1 MLDGATCVFKREA
14 KGQVQK
20 FAQKLAP
27 HSLFPCCGWI
37 QTEKPC
43 CFFPYSDEVLNSLI
57 KSYKLRLLY
66 FFEQVS
72 IAIVFYSLKTQNEV
86 DLV

>member
-1 MLDGATCVFKREA
+1 MYLRERQKVKFKNSP
-14 KGQVQK
+14 KN
-20 FAQKLAP
+20 LP
-27 HSLFPCCGWI
+27 PILFFRCGWI